1 MFESERVADLVDDLF
16 SDSVG
21 EDVDGGF
28 RRYTAIRR
36 CSEPVCRDDR
46 AAPVEVR
53 EPEDVVPASVVQI
66 LWGDTDVLLAAADA
80 AHDLDE
86 VFGAVLVSGVVVR
99 VRGDRLVV
107 VDRHVTLV
115 YRPKHGGG
123 FPLHARGDLPDGHD
137 VHEHG
142 SGFDRP
148 GHKPPAVGSPQHDDL
163 IDALERYDRLLEVGV
178 GNRPGVARELAARG
192 CTVLAID
199 IDPPSQSH
207 ERGGPETNADDETA
221 AGDGTTTG
229 DGTLA
234 VRHGDVVALAAADS
248 AAQLDPAISRAT
260 VDAVYARRLPA
271 ELQRPTVALARR
283 LDAACMFTTLG
294 FEEPIVPVERRAL
307 ARKTMYVVDDG
318 ARQ

>member
-1 MFESERVADLVDDLF
+1 M
-16 SDSVG
+16 
-21 EDVDGGF
+21 
-28 RRYTAIRR
+28 
-36 CSEPVCRDDR
+36 
-46 AAPVEVR
+46 
-53 EPEDVVPASVVQI
+53 
-66 LWGDTDVLLAAADA
+66 
-80 AHDLDE
+80 
-86 VFGAVLVSGVVVR
+86 
-99 VRGDRLVV
+99 
-107 VDRHVTLV
+107 
-115 YRPKHGGG
+115 
-123 FPLHARGDLPDGHD
+123 
-137 VHEHG
+137 
-142 SGFDRP
+142 
-148 GHKPPAVGSPQHDDL
+148 GSPQHDDL

-221 AGDGTTTG
+221 AGDGT
-229 DGTLA
+229 LV
-234 VRHGDVVALAAADS
+234 VRHGDVVTLAAADS
-248 AAQLDPAISRAT
+248 AAQLGPAISRSA

-307 ARKTMYVVDDG
+307 ARKTVYVVDDG